1 MSPRKMLALL
11 SLLVLI
17 GSAQAQTTDPGAR
30 KDRFWNTGIF
40 GVFGPG
46 TNMTFFPGAL
56 VGWSS
61 DIKEYNVGTDLRFTW
76 PKDDTLQWPP
86 DEIEVFQYGF
96 IFWSL
101 TARRF
106 LSQGDVAP
114 VIGAG
119 VDMAVIYGRITHRG
133 WSITDGT
140 KRGFGAHITF
150 GVEVLRHTN
159 SRLRLEARADLPFF
173 KFSASRGSTFEPPYK
188 SYLLPITIGISY
200 HR

>member
-1 MSPRKMLALL
+1 MSPKKMLTLL
-11 SLLVLI
+11 SLLMLI
-17 GSAQAQTTDPGAR
+17 GSAQAQTTDPGPR
-30 KDRFWNTGIF
+30 KDRFWSTGIF
-40 GVFGPG
+40 GAFGPG

-119 VDMAVIYGRITHRG
+119 VDLAVIYGQIRHRG
-133 WSITDGT
+133 WSIHDGT
-140 KRGFGAHITF
+140 KRGFGAHVTLGAEMF
-150 GVEVLRHTN
+150 RLAK
-159 SRLRLEARADLPFF
+159 SRLRLEARVDFPF
-173 KFSASRGSTFEPPYK
+173 YK
-188 SYLLPITIGISY
+188 SHLSTAQVRRLESSYVMPISIGITY

>member
-11 SLLVLI
+11 SLLVI
-17 GSAQAQTTDPGAR
+17 FNSTQAETTDPGPR

-40 GVFGPG
+40 GAFGPG

-76 PKDDTLQWPP
+76 PKDDALQWPP

-119 VDMAVIYGRITHRG
+119 LDMAVIYGRITHRG
-133 WSITDGT
+133 WSIHDGT

>member
-1 MSPRKMLALL
+1 MSPRKMLTLL

-17 GSAQAQTTDPGAR
+17 GSAQAQTTDPGPR

-40 GVFGPG
+40 GAFGPG
-46 TNMTFFPGAL
+46 TNMNFFPGAL

-76 PKDDTLQWPP
+76 PKDDALQWPP

-114 VIGAG
+114 VIGVG
-119 VDMAVIYGRITHRG
+119 IDLAVIYGRISHSG
-133 WSITDGT
+133 WSIHDGT
-140 KRGFGAHITF
+140 KTGFGAHAIF
-150 GVEVLRHTN
+150 GVEVLRLTN

-173 KFSASRGSTFEPPYK
+173 RFSASKGSTFEAPYK

>member
-1 MSPRKMLALL
+1 MSPRKMLTLL

-17 GSAQAQTTDPGAR
+17 GSAQAQTTDPGPR
-30 KDRFWNTGIF
+30 KDRFWSTGIF
-40 GVFGPG
+40 GAFGPG

-61 DIKEYNVGTDLRFTW
+61 NIREYNVGTDLRFTW
-76 PKDDTLQWPP
+76 PKDDALQWPP
-86 DEIEVFQYGF
+86 DEPDVLQYGF

-106 LSQGDVAP
+106 LSYGNIVP

-119 VDMAVIYGRITHRG
+119 INLAVIYGRSNHSG
-133 WSITDGT
+133 GSISDGSRT
-140 KRGFGAHITF
+140 GFGAHVTLGAEMF
-150 GVEVLRHTN
+150 RLAK
-159 SRLRLEARADLPFF
+159 SRLRLEARVDFPF
-173 KFSASRGSTFEPPYK
+173 YK
-188 SYLLPITIGISY
+188 SHLSNTRGRRLESSYVMPISIGISY

>member
-1 MSPRKMLALL
+1 MSPRKMLTLL

-17 GSAQAQTTDPGAR
+17 GSAQAQTTDPGPR
-30 KDRFWNTGIF
+30 KDRFWSTGIF
-40 GVFGPG
+40 GAFGPG

-61 DIKEYNVGTDLRFTW
+61 DIKEYNIGTDLRFTW

-101 TARRF
+101 TARRL

-119 VDMAVIYGRITHRG
+119 IDLAVIYGRSSHIG
-133 WSITDGT
+133 GSISDGT
-140 KRGFGAHITF
+140 RTGFGTHVTF
-150 GVEVLRHTN
+150 GVEVLRSTKC
-159 SRLRLEARADLPFF
+159 RLILEARADLPFF
-173 KFSASRGSTFEPPYK
+173 KFGVPDGHYYGYGE
-188 SYLLPITIGISY
+188 SYLMPITIGISY

>member
-1 MSPRKMLALL
+1 MSPRKMLTLL

-17 GSAQAQTTDPGAR
+17 GSAQAQTTDPGPR
-30 KDRFWNTGIF
+30 KDRFWSTGIF
-40 GVFGPG
+40 GAFGPG

-61 DIKEYNVGTDLRFTW
+61 NIREYNVGTDLRFTW
-76 PKDDTLQWPP
+76 PKDDALQWPP
-86 DEIEVFQYGF
+86 DEPDVLQYGF

-106 LSQGDVAP
+106 LSYGNIVP

-119 VDMAVIYGRITHRG
+119 INLAVIYGRSNHSG
-133 WSITDGT
+133 GSISDGSRT
-140 KRGFGAHITF
+140 GFGAHVTF
-150 GVEVLRHTN
+150 GVEVLRSTQSH
-159 SRLRLEARADLPFF
+159 LRLEARADMPFF
-173 KFSASRGSTFEPPYK
+173 KFSLYHDRFSNPGELYVM
-188 SYLLPITIGISY
+188 PITIGISY

>member
-1 MSPRKMLALL
+1 MSPRKMLTLL

-17 GSAQAQTTDPGAR
+17 GSAQAQTTDPGPC
-30 KDRFWNTGIF
+30 KDRFWSTGIF
-40 GVFGPG
+40 GAFGPG

-61 DIKEYNVGTDLRFTW
+61 NIREYNVGTDLRFTW
-76 PKDDTLQWPP
+76 PKDDALQWPP
-86 DEIEVFQYGF
+86 DEPDVLQYGF

-106 LSQGDVAP
+106 LSYGNIVP

-119 VDMAVIYGRITHRG
+119 INLAVIYGREDYGIYGSNAGSRT
-133 WSITDGT
+133 
-140 KRGFGAHITF
+140 GFGAHVTF
-150 GVEVLRHTN
+150 GVEVLRSTKC
-159 SRLRLEARADLPFF
+159 RLTLEARADLPFF
-173 KFSASRGSTFEPPYK
+173 KFGVPDGHYYGYGE
-188 SYLLPITIGISY
+188 SYLMPITIGISY

>member
-1 MSPRKMLALL
+1 MSPRKMLTLL

-17 GSAQAQTTDPGAR
+17 GSTQAQTTDPGPR
-30 KDRFWNTGIF
+30 KDRFWSTGIF
-40 GVFGPG
+40 GAFGPG

-76 PKDDTLQWPP
+76 PKDDALQWPP

-114 VIGAG
+114 VIGVG
-119 VDMAVIYGRITHRG
+119 IDLAVIYGRSSHSG
-133 WSITDGT
+133 GSISDGT
-140 KRGFGAHITF
+140 RTGFGAHVTF
-150 GVEVLRHTN
+150 GVEVLRSTKC
-159 SRLRLEARADLPFF
+159 RLTLEARADLPFF
-173 KFSASRGSTFEPPYK
+173 KFGVSDGHYYGYGE
-188 SYLLPITIGISY
+188 SYLMPITIGILY
-200 HR
+200 HRS